1 MLHLVTHWKSKV
13 QMSNE
18 MFKMFNEYFSGVPYF
33 TPISRLQSPIFHYD
47 QSADGDQALLNLLS
61 V

>member
-1 MLHLVTHWKSKV
+1 
-13 QMSNE
+13 MSNE